1 MSCARPVARNERKVE
16 RKAIIRP
23 CVAFG
28 CTLSDASA
36 YRTRLY
42 RYVNLQRHGSS
53 FRLLVLVLV
62 DPAGQIE
69 LCQRARGQLPQVGLR
84 VLSAGLIGDDADR
97 HLAKDASTRHCE

>member
-16 RKAIIRP
+16 RKAIIKP

-28 CTLSDASA
+28 RTPSEASA

-53 FRLLVLVLV
+53 FRLLV

-69 LCQRARGQLPQVGLR
+69 LCQRARGQLLQVGLR